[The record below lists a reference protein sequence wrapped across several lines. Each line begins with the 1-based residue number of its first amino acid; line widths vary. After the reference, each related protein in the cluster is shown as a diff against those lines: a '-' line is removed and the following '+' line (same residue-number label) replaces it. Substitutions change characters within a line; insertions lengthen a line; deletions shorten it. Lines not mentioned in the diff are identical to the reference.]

1 MNLVDAVVTASEAAG
16 SDASTVSPYV
26 FGAVGLGVLLLLLV
40 VTLMI
45 NVDR

>member
-1 MNLVDAVVTASEAAG
+1 MDHLVASVASAEAEG
-16 SDASTVSPYV
+16 GHLSPFV
-26 FGAVGLGVLLLLLV
+26 FGGVGLAVLLLLLV

>member
-1 MNLVDAVVTASEAAG
+1 MNHLVASV
-16 SDASTVSPYV
+16 ASAQTEGGHLSPYV
-26 FGAVGLGVLLLLLV
+26 FGGVGLVVLLLLLV